1 MFVLSHYHNAIIS
14 ALKTSPANIVI
25 NAGPGSGKT
34 TTSVELIIPE
44 LIRQRGA
51 GMALAFN
58 TSNAKELQV
67 KLAGHGGNAKASS
80 VHSFC
85 FGVLKASRRVRMEEG
100 WAGGYHYFH
109 KRYMPPSPSKI
120 ERITQEVIPDSG
132 KEYAG
137 IMPKVIKALKM
148 GAYGLKGHKAVNVE
162 NVAELLNDI
171 VNEQLPEEFA
181 DWAVA
186 VFNRSIT
193 EQATIDFEDQI
204 YFPMMMEMKFPEMAW
219 LVYDEGQD
227 LKPIELELLK
237 RYVARGTRVVVVGD
251 KRQAI
256 NGFAGAMRNALETVQ
271 EELQASNLPMLL
283 SYRCSVAAIGEATRI
298 FPDSIEA
305 GPNAKPGSVERITL
319 AELVAFNLFSLGK
332 EDACLARSHKYIA
345 PLALKL
351 IREKVE
357 FSYKGAANLVGELD
371 RLIFKAGGKKET
383 DCAKLVLM
391 LSAYGEKSEQSY
403 KDKNPGKL
411 PPPWMVKQ
419 ATNIETL
426 ILLLAQVEGEG
437 GTVRDLRQYLE
448 LLIAAEKGK
457 GVSLSTFHSAKG
469 MEWPSVYII
478 GELES
483 PLANTQAEKEAEKC
497 VAFVALTRS
506 SDRIIY
512 VSAD

>member
-1 MFVLSHYHNAIIS
+1 MFVLSHYHNAILT
-14 ALKTSPANIVI
+14 ALKTSPVNIVI

-58 TSNAKELQV
+58 TANAKELQV

-100 WAGGYHYFH
+100 WVGGYHYFH
-109 KRYMPPSPSKI
+109 KRYMPPSPSKV
-120 ERITQEVIPDSG
+120 ERITGEVIPDSG

-148 GAYGLKGHKAVNVE
+148 GAYGLKEHKAVNVE
-162 NVAELLNDI
+162 NVAELLNGI

-181 DWAVA
+181 EWVVA

-319 AELVAFNLFSLGK
+319 AELDVFSLGK
-332 EDACLARSHKYIA
+332 DDACLARAHKYIA

-383 DCAKLVLM
+383 DCGKLRLM

-403 KDKNPGKL
+403 QEKNPGKL
-411 PPPWMVKQ
+411 SPPWMVKQ
-419 ATNIETL
+419 AANIETL

-437 GTVRDLRQYLE
+437 GTVRDLKQYLE

-483 PLANTQAEKEAEKC
+483 PLANTEAEKEAEKC